1 MEHIKTL
8 EEIIKDSQKDTN
20 TVILDYGKYKLFY
33 AILFKNNLLM
43 CTFEEI
49 GKYLLFTNFII
60 EKCKINDVEKLEYV
74 QKNYVNAK
82 IPTNYEVET
91 ILRKLQKHLIKSR
104 MKNRF
109 ETNKLINQYLNKGVE
124 NGK

>member
-1 MEHIKTL
+1 METIKTIQ
-8 EEIIKDSQKDTN
+8 EIIEHNKKDKN
-20 TVILDYGKYKLFY
+20 CVILDYGKYKLFY
-33 AILFKNNLLM
+33 AIINKNNLLT

-49 GKYLLFTNFII
+49 GKYLLFSNFNI
-60 EKCKINDVEKLEYV
+60 EKCKDSDIEKLEYV
-74 QKNYVNAK
+74 QNTYLNAN
-82 IPTNYEVET
+82 IPNNYEVET

-104 MKNRF
+104 KKNRF